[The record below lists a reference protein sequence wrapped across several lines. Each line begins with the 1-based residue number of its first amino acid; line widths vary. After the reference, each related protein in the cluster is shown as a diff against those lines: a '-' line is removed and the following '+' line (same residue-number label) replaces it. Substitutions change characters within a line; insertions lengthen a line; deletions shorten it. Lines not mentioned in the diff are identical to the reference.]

1 MLREQILVQL
11 TYIKGPIRDLVRSM
25 HIIFVTVAC
34 IAATLIAGTA
44 PVRAQTLPVYDVDA
58 ETAKC
63 LTQAETGKQWMDA
76 LKSWCRSIGQDEHQA
91 HDQLAERWESYDKGK
106 RTSCVADKRIADY
119 SSLKT
124 CVERAGTEKPQ
135 EQQQAKATTDTET
148 NDKAYLAAIREGNA
162 AYSAG
167 SFGNAIASFNLAIRL
182 HPDDA
187 SAFNSRGNA
196 YARTGNLYRAI
207 ADYNEAIR
215 LKPNFAAAF
224 CNRGLARQKLNGGRD
239 NDDKAKARQ
248 LDASACR

>member
-1 MLREQILVQL
+1 
-11 TYIKGPIRDLVRSM
+11 M
-25 HIIFVTVAC
+25 HIIFVTVAWF
-34 IAATLIAGTA
+34 AAALVAGTI
-44 PVRAQTLPVYDVDA
+44 PVRAQTLPGYDVDA

-63 LTQAETGKQWMDA
+63 LKQAETGEQWADA
-76 LKSWCRSIGQDEHQA
+76 LKSWCRSIGKDEHTA

-106 RTSCVADKRIADY
+106 RTSCIADKGITDY

-135 EQQQAKATTDTET
+135 EQQQAKTTTDTET
-148 NDKAYLAAIREGNA
+148 NEKAYLAAVREGNA
-162 AYSAG
+162 AYSSG

-182 HPDDA
+182 HPEDA

-215 LKPNFAAAF
+215 LKPNYAAAF
-224 CNRGLARQKLNGGRD
+224 CNRGLARQKLNGGKD
-239 NDDKAKARQ
+239 NDDKIKARQ